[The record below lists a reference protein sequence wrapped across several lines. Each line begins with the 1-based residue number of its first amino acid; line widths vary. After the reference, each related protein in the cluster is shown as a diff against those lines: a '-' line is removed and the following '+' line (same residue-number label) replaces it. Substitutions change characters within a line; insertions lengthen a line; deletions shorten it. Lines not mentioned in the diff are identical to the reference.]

1 MSNTS
6 KFSFVILLEYIPIT
20 ITDLYTF
27 GLQILENESDL
38 ELGYFTVQGE
48 NQSIK
53 EFKSFLQG
61 SNFI

>member
-1 MSNTS
+1 MNTS
-6 KFSFVILLEYIPIT
+6 KLSFVILLPYISQT

-27 GLQILENESDL
+27 GLTIIENESDL
-38 ELGYFTVQGE
+38 ELGYFTVEGE

-53 EFKSFLQG
+53 EFKSFLNG

>member
-1 MSNTS
+1 MNTS
-6 KFSFVILLEYIPIT
+6 KLTFVILLPYISQT

-27 GLQILENESDL
+27 GLKILENESDL
-38 ELGYFTVQGE
+38 ELGYFTVEGE

>member
-1 MSNTS
+1 MSKS

-27 GLQILENESDL
+27 GLKIIENESDL
-38 ELGYFTVQGE
+38 ELGYFTVEGE

-53 EFKSFLQG
+53 EFKSFLSG

>member
-1 MSNTS
+1 MTS
-6 KFSFVILLEYIPIT
+6 KLSFVILLPYISQT

-27 GLQILENESDL
+27 DLKIIENESDL
-38 ELGYFTVQGE
+38 ELGYFTVEGE

-53 EFKSFLQG
+53 EFKSFLNG

>member
-1 MSNTS
+1 MTS
-6 KFSFVILLEYIPIT
+6 KLSFVILLPYISQT

-27 GLQILENESDL
+27 GLKIIENESDL
-38 ELGYFTVQGE
+38 ELGYFTVEGE

-53 EFKSFLQG
+53 EFKSFLNG

>member
-1 MSNTS
+1 MNTS
-6 KFSFVILLEYIPIT
+6 KLTFVILLPYISQT

-27 GLQILENESDL
+27 GLKILENESDL
-38 ELGYFTVQGE
+38 ELGYFTVEGE

-53 EFKSFLQG
+53 EFKSFLSG

>member
-1 MSNTS
+1 MSKS

-38 ELGYFTVQGE
+38 ELGYFTVEGE

>member
-1 MSNTS
+1 MAIS

-20 ITDLYTF
+20 IIDLYTY

-48 NQSIK
+48 NQSIQ
-53 EFKSFLQG
+53 EFKSFLNG
-61 SNFI
+61 TNFI

>member
-1 MSNTS
+1 MNTS
-6 KFSFVILLEYIPIT
+6 KLSFVILLPYISQT

-38 ELGYFTVQGE
+38 ELGYFTVEGE
-48 NQSIK
+48 NQSIQ
-53 EFKSFLQG
+53 EFKSFLNG